1 MDDTTPE
8 TGDTKLPQSLD
19 LSALEGL
26 TLGPQWGSADSQK
39 KRYQDYTGDE
49 ERGGKR
55 GGPGGQRRDRRPRF
69 ERPGVADGGQ
79 PAGGAP
85 RGEPRQDRGQGFRP
99 DRGPRPAGEAPR
111 GPRGQGGEERRSEFR
126 GDRGPRRDG
135 PRQEGPRGPRREER
149 AFFQPS
155 VEVQFYPD
163 DATFKALAQAM
174 KNSCRT
180 FELFEIAKLILQKPE
195 RFVVVVRPFQKED
208 GTPAGQLYVSTA
220 DEVPF
225 ESEEEA
231 LNHVFN
237 NLLDRFFTVETVEVE
252 PPKGAFTVISKCG
265 FTGELLGP
273 PNYHKYQAILAQ
285 HHSSKLANMGYD
297 RFLSRIES
305 VKDAEVVQQWI
316 DKMKQQ
322 TRYTVKNVAE
332 GKEAQVF
339 DNRESARFYLQTHCK
354 EQLVKAV
361 PLVRIEGK
369 KLDNLP
375 QQNRIRQN
383 IFAALEYQRRFPLES
398 ANHLRGRLRRLNYSV
413 YKKGSRGISY
423 VCAVKRRFR
432 TPGQTFGDSV
442 QQLIDF
448 IEHHPNIMLATLPK
462 EYLGIV
468 VPEAA
473 PATAPAAEATT
484 EGAAPAE
491 GTAEAAKPATPVMT
505 TEEQVRVSGMLRD
518 LRWLVTEG
526 YVIEFADGKLFAPP
540 PQATPPPSEEHDAE
554 EFPTAPHVP
563 SDAAPAAEAASEG
576 TADAATDAAQ
586 DLPTAAEAPEQSGE
600 QGQSIPA
607 SGDESPKA

>member
-39 KRYQDYTGDE
+39 KRYQDYTGEE
-49 ERGGKR
+49 ERGPRR

-69 ERPGVADGGQ
+69 ERPGVPDGGQ
-79 PAGGAP
+79 QPGG
-85 RGEPRQDRGQGFRP
+85 GEQRYERR
-99 DRGPRPAGEAPR
+99 PRPAGDR
-111 GPRGQGGEERRSEFR
+111 GPRGQGGDERRSEFR
-126 GDRGPRRDG
+126 GDRGPRR
-135 PRQEGPRGPRREER
+135 EGGHGHRREER
-149 AFFQPS
+149 PVFHPT
-155 VEVQFYPD
+155 VEVQFYPE
-163 DATFKALAQAM
+163 DATFKALAHAM
-174 KNSCRT
+174 KTSCRT

-195 RFVVVVRPFQKED
+195 RFVVVVRPIQKDEKA
-208 GTPAGQLYVSTA
+208 PAKHLYVSTA

-237 NLLDRFFTVETVEVE
+237 NLLDRYFTVETVEVE

-305 VKDAEVVQQWI
+305 VKDAEVVQQWL

-322 TRYTVKNVAE
+322 TRYTVKNAPE
-332 GKEAQVF
+332 GTEPQVF

-354 EQLVKAV
+354 EQLVKEV

-369 KLDNLP
+369 KLENLP
-375 QQNRIRQN
+375 PQNRIRQN
-383 IFAALEYQRRFPLES
+383 IFAALEFQRRFPLES

-448 IEHHPNIMLATLPK
+448 IEHHPNIIVTTLPK
-462 EYLGIV
+462 EFLGIT
-468 VPEAA
+468 VPEVA
-473 PATAPAAEATT
+473 PAAAPAAEA
-484 EGAAPAE
+484 PAE
-491 GTAEAAKPATPVMT
+491 GVAESEKADAAAAAHTLTAD
-505 TEEQVRVSGMLRD
+505 EQARLNVMLRD

-526 YVIEFADGKLFAPP
+526 YVIEFADGKLFAPA

-554 EFPTAPHVP
+554 EFPAAEALAATEAPAEAQAQEV
-563 SDAAPAAEAASEG
+563 AQTEPAAEPAE
-576 TADAATDAAQ
+576 ADPSTEE
-586 DLPTAAEAPEQSGE
+586 PTA
-600 QGQSIPA
+600 
-607 SGDESPKA
+607 